1 MQMFGMV
8 EENSPEVGNVLVN
21 RMIKA
26 GQTIHIPTGLQHF
39 RYGCWICFDITCV
52 CTCSSALQDNS
63 NELHATSG
71 TVASKFLPKMHS

>member
-26 GQTIHIPTGLQHF
+26 GQTIHIPKGLQHF
-39 RYGCWICFDITCV
+39 RYGSCCLGMCMYTVDLL
-52 CTCSSALQDNS
+52 SAVS
-63 NELHATSG
+63 A
-71 TVASKFLPKMHS
+71 HSY